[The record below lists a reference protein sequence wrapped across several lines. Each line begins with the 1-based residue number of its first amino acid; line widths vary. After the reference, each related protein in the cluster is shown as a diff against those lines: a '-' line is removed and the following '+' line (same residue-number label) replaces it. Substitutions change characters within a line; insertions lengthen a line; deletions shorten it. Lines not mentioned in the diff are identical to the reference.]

1 MIVLARD
8 SRLSRLQVEEVFRL
22 YPGIPHEVR
31 LLPSYGDKH
40 KDVSLL
46 TGEAPADIFTRELDA
61 ALLSG
66 AADVAV
72 HSAKDLPYPLPE
84 GIDLIALLPAF
95 DTTDALVSRGGVPL
109 ADLPA
114 GSRVGTSSALRK
126 RGLEAL
132 RPDLVVQGIRGTIE
146 ERVAQV
152 RQGRFD
158 AAIVATCALKR
169 LGMEADIAEV
179 LPFPT
184 HPLQGYLALTAR
196 TGRDDLRTRFAA
208 HDMLRRQGTVTLVGF
223 GPGAPDLLTLRGEKA
238 LREADVIYHD
248 DLLDAAGLQRFPG
261 EKVYVGKR
269 AGRHHAEQDEINR
282 LLLAAAR
289 AGRRVVRLKGG
300 DPLLYSHAGEE
311 LEFLHRCFVRTAV
324 VPGITAVSALAAAA
338 QVPLTHRLLAS
349 TVSIHTAHGA
359 AAAALHPDPEATGAY
374 YMSAGALRDV
384 AAAHLRAGA
393 PADTPVVLGYNVS
406 RPDEQLR
413 QTTLSALRDDVRP
426 HPTPLVALVGD
437 VCALTR
443 RGAADVRR
451 TLYLGSVCP
460 DPGYVHTPLLH
471 LVPVADPEP
480 LRALADRPFDYTLFT
495 SRYAVTYWLE
505 ATGRLP
511 GRAVS
516 IGPATSAALRKHGVE
531 NIIEVTPHTGEGVTA
546 FFGTVPPARILFP
559 RSDLAPQRIPDT
571 LRAEGHTVETVVAY
585 LNRPVPR
592 PRRVDLRHIRRVV
605 FTSPSTVDRFFRLY
619 GALPQDVEAVA
630 IGPTTRAYLEEKLKH
645 TKQ

>member
-8 SRLSRLQVEEVFRL
+8 SRLSRLQVDEVFRL

-31 LLPSYGDKH
+31 LLSSYGDKH

-72 HSAKDLPYPLPE
+72 HSAKDLPFPLPE
-84 GIDLIALLPAF
+84 GIAIIALLPAF
-95 DTTDALVSRGGVPL
+95 DTTDALVSRDHLSL

-132 RPDLVVQGIRGTIE
+132 RPDLVVEGIRGNIE
-146 ERVAQV
+146 ERVDQV
-152 RQGRFD
+152 RQGKFD

-169 LGMEADIAEV
+169 LGMEANIAEV

-196 TGRDDLRTRFAA
+196 SGRDDLRAPFAA
-208 HDMLRRQGTVTLVGF
+208 HDLLRRQGTVTLVGF

-248 DLLDAAGLQRFPG
+248 DLLDAASLRRFPG

-300 DPLLYSHAGEE
+300 DPMLYSHAGEE

-324 VPGITAVSALAAAA
+324 VPGVTAVSALAAAT
-338 QVPLTHRLLAS
+338 QVPLTHRQISSSVA
-349 TVSIHTAHGA
+349 IHTAHGA
-359 AAAALHPDPEATGAY
+359 TAAELRPDPEATTAY
-374 YMSAGALRDV
+374 YMSAAALRDV
-384 AAAHLRAGA
+384 ATAHLRAGA

-413 QTTLSALRDDVRP
+413 LTTLSALRDDARP

-437 VCALTR
+437 VGALSR
-443 RGAADVRR
+443 RGADDVRR

-460 DPGYVHTPLLH
+460 NPSYVHTPLLRIE
-471 LVPVADPEP
+471 PVADPAP
-480 LRALADRPFDYTLFT
+480 LRALADLPFDYTLFT
-495 SRYAVTYWLE
+495 SRHAVACWFE
-505 ATGRLP
+505 ATGRLT

-516 IGPATSAALRKHGVE
+516 IGPATSAALREHGVAD
-531 NIIEVTPHTGEGVTA
+531 IAEVTPHTGQGVIT

-559 RSDLAPQRIPDT
+559 RSDLAPQRIPDA
-571 LRAEGHTVETVVAY
+571 LRTMGHTVETVTAY

-592 PRRVDLRHIRRVV
+592 PRRVSLRHIRRVV
-605 FTSPSTVDRFFRLY
+605 FTSPSTVDRFFQLY
-619 GALPQDVEAVA
+619 GALPQGVEAVA
-630 IGPTTRAYLEEKLKH
+630 IGPTTRAYLEVILK
-645 TKQ
+645 QIAQ